1 MKLLALGNP
10 LLDLVVDVSP
20 EEHLMMVKR
29 FKLTSYV
36 PQEAETL
43 QNGFMELVLKKYGR
57 LVLFKSINKF
67 INSEALRFQIMR
79 WPSQVYLLNLRDL
92 KT

>member
-20 EEHLMMVKR
+20 EEHLQLVKS
-29 FKLTSYV
+29 FHLTSYV

-43 QNGFMELVLKKYGR
+43 ENGSWNSCKRNLAGR
-57 LVLFKSINKF
+57 
-67 INSEALRFQIMR
+67 
-79 WPSQVYLLNLRDL
+79 
-92 KT
+92 